1 MFLSSLLVITSL
13 HGDECNALCVCVC
26 VCVVGGSKGG
36 ALCV

>member
-26 VCVVGGSKGG
+26 VVGGSKGR